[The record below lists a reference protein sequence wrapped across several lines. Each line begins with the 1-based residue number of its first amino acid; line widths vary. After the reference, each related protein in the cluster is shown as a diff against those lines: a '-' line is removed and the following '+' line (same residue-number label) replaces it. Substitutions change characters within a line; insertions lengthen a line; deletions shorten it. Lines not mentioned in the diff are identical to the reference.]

1 MTEITRFYITL
12 CAGDIDEK
20 SFKSGVNYSSFSGIF
35 DRSVFCR
42 YKGICFNCREK
53 NDKLVEE
60 YENKTIEIS
69 EIEKLNN
76 YFTFDDELK
85 TSIKSCKAYFTPTA
99 IVFTT
104 IQCYYGS
111 GKLTVTED
119 YYNKLLNEYDDLKLM
134 SGFPSRNYLGY
145 FEEDITNRADNDFLT
160 FIRNEEYYYS
170 EKLSDSEGMLILLSQ
185 EKGEIYFFINSF

>member
-1 MTEITRFYITL
+1 MI
-12 CAGDIDEK
+12 GDKNEK
-20 SFKSGVNYSSFSGIF
+20 SFKSSFNYSSFSDIFGNSIFFGI
-35 DRSVFCR
+35 RVFVLIAD
-42 YKGICFNCREK
+42 KE

-69 EIEKLNN
+69 DIEKLDN

-99 IVFTT
+99 IILTT
-104 IQCYYGS
+104 VQCYYGS

-119 YYNKLLNEYDDLKLM
+119 YYNKLLNKYDDLKLM

-145 FEEDITNRADNDFLT
+145 FEENIADRADNDFLT

-170 EKLSDSEGMLILLSQ
+170 ENLSDSDGMLILLSQ
-185 EKGEIYFFINSF
+185 EKGEIYFFINNF

>member
-1 MTEITRFYITL
+1 MKKVLKAVLIILLSLAFLTGAFFVGIRVFALI
-12 CAGDIDEK
+12 AEK
-20 SFKSGVNYSSFSGIF
+20 
-35 DRSVFCR
+35 
-42 YKGICFNCREK
+42 K

-119 YYNKLLNEYDDLKLM
+119 YYNKLLHEYDDLKLM

>member
-1 MTEITRFYITL
+1 MKKVLKAVLIILLSLTFL
-12 CAGDIDEK
+12 VAA
-20 SFKSGVNYSSFSGIF
+20 FFVGI
-35 DRSVFCR
+35 RVFVLIAD
-42 YKGICFNCREK
+42 KE

-69 EIEKLNN
+69 DIEKLDNF
-76 YFTFDDELK
+76 FTFDDELK

-99 IVFTT
+99 IIFTT
-104 IQCYYGS
+104 VQCYYGS

-119 YYNKLLNEYDDLKLM
+119 YYNKLLNKYDDLKLM

-145 FEEDITNRADNDFLT
+145 FEENIADRADNDFLT

-170 EKLSDSEGMLILLSQ
+170 ENLSDSEGMLILLSQ
-185 EKGEIYFFINSF
+185 EKGEIYFFINNF

>member
-1 MTEITRFYITL
+1 MKKGLKALLIILLSLAFLAAAFFVGIRVFVL
-12 CAGDIDEK
+12 VAEK
-20 SFKSGVNYSSFSGIF
+20 
-35 DRSVFCR
+35 
-42 YKGICFNCREK
+42 E

-60 YENKTIEIS
+60 YENKTIAIS
-69 EIEKLNN
+69 
-76 YFTFDDELK
+76 DVDELNK
-85 TSIKSCKAYFTPTA
+85 HFFFSDNLKQSTKSCKAYFTPTA
-99 IVFTT
+99 INFTT

-111 GKLTVTED
+111 GKLTVTEN

-145 FEEDITNRADNDFLT
+145 SEEDITDRADNDFLT

-170 EKLSDSEGMLILLSQ
+170 KKISNSEGMLILLSR